1 MTGDVMGFNDF
12 MNKIRHWDN
21 RSAQWMMKH
30 FYMLFFELILVGV
43 FLFFFMNTIK
53 IIDAS
58 EHISNYD
65 AIATLLL
72 AQTTNTS
79 LVVILLLFNSFWML
93 YIFNSILRLRG
104 VLKNIEY
111 NTSRKRTDRHDDNN

>member
-1 MTGDVMGFNDF
+1 MSFMDF
-12 MNKIRHWDN
+12 MNKVRQWDN

-30 FYMLFFELILVGV
+30 FYMLFFEFILVGV
-43 FLFFFMNTIK
+43 FVFFFMNTFK
-53 IIDAS
+53 VIDAGDQ
-58 EHISNYD
+58 ISKFD
-65 AIATLLL
+65 PVSTLLL

-79 LVVILLLFNSFWML
+79 LIVILLLFNSFWML

-111 NTSRKRTDRHDDNN
+111 NLSRKRNDRREDPN

>member
-1 MTGDVMGFNDF
+1 MGFNDF

>member
-1 MTGDVMGFNDF
+1 MSFIDF
-12 MNKIRHWDN
+12 MNKIRQWDN

-30 FYMLFFELILVGV
+30 FYMLFFEFILVGV
-43 FLFFFMNTIK
+43 FVLFFMNTFK
-53 IIDAS
+53 VIDAS
-58 EHISNYD
+58 DQISKFD
-65 AIATLLL
+65 AMGSLLL

-79 LVVILLLFNSFWML
+79 LIVILLLFNSFWML

-111 NTSRKRTDRHDDNN
+111 QLTRNKRPDRRDDTN

>member
-1 MTGDVMGFNDF
+1 MNFMDF
-12 MNKIRHWDN
+12 MNKVRQWDN

-30 FYMLFFELILVGV
+30 FYMLFFEFILVGV
-43 FLFFFMNTIK
+43 FVFFFMNTFK
-53 IIDAS
+53 VIDAS
-58 EHISNYD
+58 DQISKFDPVSN
-65 AIATLLL
+65 LLL

-79 LVVILLLFNSFWML
+79 LIVILLLFNSFWML

-111 NTSRKRTDRHDDNN
+111 NLSRKRTDRRDDNN

>member
-1 MTGDVMGFNDF
+1 MGFNDF

-30 FYMLFFELILVGV
+30 FYMLFFEIILVGV
-43 FLFFFMNTIK
+43 FVFFFMNTLK
-53 IIDAS
+53 VIDAS
-58 EHISNYD
+58 DHVSKQNTTD
-65 AIATLLL
+65 TLLL

-79 LVVILLLFNSFWML
+79 LIVILLLFNSFWML

-111 NTSRKRTDRHDDNN
+111 NLSRRRNDRRDDTN

>member
-1 MTGDVMGFNDF
+1 MSFNDF
-12 MNKIRHWDN
+12 MNRIRQWDN

-30 FYMLFFELILVGV
+30 FYMLFFEFILVGV
-43 FLFFFMNTIK
+43 FVFFFMNTFK
-53 IIDAS
+53 VIDAS
-58 EHISNYD
+58 DHIAKFDPMANL
-65 AIATLLL
+65 AL

-79 LVVILLLFNSFWML
+79 LIVILLLFNSFWML

-111 NTSRKRTDRHDDNN
+111 QLTRNKRSERRDDN

>member
-1 MTGDVMGFNDF
+1 MSFIDV
-12 MNKIRHWDN
+12 MNKIRQWDN

-30 FYMLFFELILVGV
+30 FYMLFFEFILVGV
-43 FLFFFMNTIK
+43 FVLFFMNTFK
-53 IIDAS
+53 VIDAS
-58 EHISNYD
+58 DHISKFD
-65 AIATLLL
+65 SMGSLLL

-79 LVVILLLFNSFWML
+79 LIVILLLFNSFWML

-111 NTSRKRTDRHDDNN
+111 NLSRRRTDRRDDTN